1 MVEKLKHIFL
11 KEGTAVVG
19 ATHTEQDF
27 DLSFHDDSIGGNPLW
42 LIAEECGAWI
52 VPRMLVCA
60 KSFEE
65 AFYLAI
71 DNLPTIDEEEVKEA
85 CEATEE
91 GDGSFDLAS
100 GYSYQG
106 NATGTGIVHS
116 GGLHVKPLT
125 RSAMD
130 THGIK
135 LQIRTWEE

>member
-1 MVEKLKHIFL
+1 MTDEEKHIFL

-27 DLSFHDDSIGGNPLW
+27 DLSFYDDSIGGNPLW

-65 AFYLAI
+65 AYYLAI
-71 DNLPTIDEEEVKEA
+71 DNLPAIDEEEMKEA

-91 GDGSFDLAS
+91 DESFELAS
-100 GYSYQG
+100 GYSFQD

-116 GGLHVKPLT
+116 GGLHVRPLT
-125 RSAMD
+125 RAAMD
-130 THGIK
+130 THSIK
-135 LQIRTWEE
+135 IQIRTWKG